1 MKWKKSLKFGG
12 NVLQLV
18 IDAMTKE
25 NMLNI
30 WTIIGLQKKTIGISH
45 FEKKNDG
52 KMKG

>member
-1 MKWKKSLKFGG
+1 MLQENVDFSEIEWKKSLKFGG

-30 WTIIGLQKKTIGISH
+30 
-45 FEKKNDG
+45 
-52 KMKG
+52 